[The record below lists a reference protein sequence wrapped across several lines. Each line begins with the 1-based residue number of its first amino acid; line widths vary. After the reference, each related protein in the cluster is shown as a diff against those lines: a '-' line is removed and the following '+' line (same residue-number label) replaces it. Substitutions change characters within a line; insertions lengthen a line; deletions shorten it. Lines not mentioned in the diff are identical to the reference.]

1 MISHDGHA
9 WDVGGYPIFRS
20 TGMYT
25 ETQEGYQQ
33 FCWLNQTTSSEEQQA
48 EKKKLI
54 DHLRFWQQHMVFPI
68 TKQNSIRIDPGR

>member
-1 MISHDGHA
+1 MLNTMISHDGHA

-48 EKKKLI
+48 EKKSSLTISDFGSNTWSSQLQSK
-54 DHLRFWQQHMVFPI
+54 
-68 TKQNSIRIDPGR
+68 TASE